1 MSRAAP
7 VAAPDWEIVIA
18 RHGPTEW
25 SRAGRFSGHIDIP
38 LSAEGRTRAAEL
50 GRALRRPVPER
61 ILSSDLTRARQ
72 TAEAIAGAAGLDPRG
87 ITISS
92 GLREES
98 LGSWEG
104 RTRTHIA
111 GTNRNGYARWLAGDI
126 GAFDGREG
134 LAAVARRAVPVLL
147 DHCAERPRTTGRLVV
162 VTHANTAAA
171 LIGALV
177 GIPFGH
183 WADLPCPGPA
193 EAMVLW

>member
-25 SRAGRFSGHIDIP
+25 SHAGRFSGHTDIP

-72 TAEAIAGAAGLDPRG
+72 TAEAIAGAAGLDARQ
-87 ITISS
+87 ITVSS
-92 GLREES
+92 GLREEF

-104 RTRTHIA
+104 RTRA
-111 GTNRNGYARWLAGDI
+111 QVADTNPDGYGRWLAGDI
-126 GAFDGREG
+126 GSFDGREG

-147 DHCAERPRTTGRLVV
+147 THCAGRSRTTGRLVV
-162 VTHANTAAA
+162 VTHANTA
-171 LIGALV
+171 LALV
-177 GIPFGH
+177 GALAGFPLGQ
-183 WADLPCPGPA
+183 WANLPCPRPA
-193 EAMVLW
+193 EAIVLA

>member
-1 MSRAAP
+1 M
-7 VAAPDWEIVIA
+7 AAPDWEIVIA

-25 SRAGRFSGHIDIP
+25 SRAGRFSGHTDIP

-50 GRALRRPVPER
+50 GRALRRPLPER
-61 ILSSDLTRARQ
+61 ILSSDLARARQ
-72 TAEAIAGAAGLDPRG
+72 TATSIALAAGLDPDE

-104 RTRTHIA
+104 RTRAQIA
-111 GTNRNGYARWLAGDI
+111 STNRDGFARWLSGDI
-126 GAFDGREG
+126 GVFDGREG

-147 DHCAERPRTTGRLVV
+147 DQCAGRPRSTGRLVV
-162 VTHANTAAA
+162 VTHANTAVA
-171 LIGALV
+171 LIGTLAD
-177 GIPFGH
+177 IPRGQ

-193 EAMVLW
+193 QAMVLW

>member
-1 MSRAAP
+1 M
-7 VAAPDWEIVIA
+7 AAPDWEIVIA

-25 SRAGRFSGHIDIP
+25 SRAGRFSGHTDIP

-50 GRALRRPVPER
+50 GRALRRPRPER

-72 TAEAIAGAAGLDPRG
+72 TAAAIATAAELDPQG
-87 ITISS
+87 ITIDS
-92 GLREES
+92 GLREEA

-104 RTRTHIA
+104 RTRGQIA
-111 GTNRNGYARWLAGDI
+111 SASRDGYARWLAGDI

-134 LAAVARRAVPVLL
+134 LVAVARRAVPVVL
-147 DHCAERPRTTGRLVV
+147 DHCAGRPRTTGRLVV
-162 VTHANTAAA
+162 VTHANTAVA
-171 LIGALV
+171 LIGAL
-177 GIPFGH
+177 GDIPPGE

>member
-1 MSRAAP
+1 M
-7 VAAPDWEIVIA
+7 AAPDWEIVLA

-25 SRAGRFSGHIDIP
+25 SRAGRFSGHTDIP

-50 GRALRRPVPER
+50 GRALRRPLPER

-72 TAEAIAGAAGLDPRG
+72 TAAAIALAAGLDPHR

-104 RTRTHIA
+104 RTRAQVA
-111 GTNRNGYARWLAGDI
+111 GTNRDGYARWMAGDI

-147 DHCAERPRTTGRLVV
+147 GHCAGRPRTTGRLVV
-162 VTHANTAAA
+162 VTHANTALA
-171 LIGALV
+171 LIGALAD
-177 GIPFGH
+177 IPPGQ
-183 WADLPCPGPA
+183 WADLPCPGPG
-193 EAMVLW
+193 EAMVLR